1 MIDGL
6 GGKLAGIKECIG
18 ELFTFSKGGF
28 NDLEA
33 GDIGKKIAHGRVGI
47 GISSLVR
54 VAVLAAVAILTI
66 RVRYRTH
73 AEGSVLRSACRV
85 CGMECV

>member
-1 MIDGL
+1 
-6 GGKLAGIKECIG
+6 
-18 ELFTFSKGGF
+18 
-28 NDLEA
+28 
-33 GDIGKKIAHGRVGI
+33 
-47 GISSLVR
+47 VR